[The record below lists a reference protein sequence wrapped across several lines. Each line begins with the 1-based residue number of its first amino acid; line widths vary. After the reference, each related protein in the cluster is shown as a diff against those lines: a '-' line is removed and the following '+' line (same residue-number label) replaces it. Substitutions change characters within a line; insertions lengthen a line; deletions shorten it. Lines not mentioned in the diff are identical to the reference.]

1 MKKSQLIY
9 QYIREQGAVSKQDIV
24 IGLGLSLPTI
34 TQNLNNLAE
43 LGLIDTSKKI
53 SNTGGRNAT
62 AYSYIEKARYA
73 VGLYLNRHHINCVA
87 VDLSGN
93 VISLIRVRENF
104 DLNDDNYLRKI
115 GETVEEVKKDTG
127 LSDDR
132 FLGVGIAVQ
141 GLISDDGERVTYGLT
156 LNFTGVTRADIAKYI
171 PYHNRLFHDSAAA
184 GYAEVWD
191 RNDLDDAFYLSL
203 SNSVGGAVIVAN
215 KIFEGERRK
224 SGEIGHMTIIP
235 KAGDRCY
242 CGQRGCFD
250 TVCRANVLAEYA
262 DGDLEKFFELLETKD
277 LGARRHWN
285 RYLEYLSIGIHNIR
299 MLYDTKIVIGGYV
312 AAYIEKYMEDLCARV
327 DARDSFKEKSERY
340 LVPSKYKKEPTGVGA
355 AIHMIDEFFEII

>member
-62 AYSYIEKARYA
+62 AYSYIENARYA

-93 VISLIRVRENF
+93 VISLIKVRENF

-127 LSDDR
+127 LPDDR

-312 AAYIEKYMEDLCARV
+312 GAYIEKYMEDLCTRV

>member
-9 QYIREQGAVSKQDIV
+9 QYIREQRAVSKQDIV

-53 SNTGGRNAT
+53 SNTGGRNAI
-62 AYSYIEKARYA
+62 AYSYVEKARYA

-127 LSDDR
+127 LPDDR

-215 KIFEGERRK
+215 KYLRENAGKAVK
-224 SGEIGHMTIIP
+224 S
-235 KAGDRCY
+235 
-242 CGQRGCFD
+242 D
-250 TVCRANVLAEYA
+250 T
-262 DGDLEKFFELLETKD
+262 
-277 LGARRHWN
+277 
-285 RYLEYLSIGIHNIR
+285 
-299 MLYDTKIVIGGYV
+299 
-312 AAYIEKYMEDLCARV
+312 
-327 DARDSFKEKSERY
+327 
-340 LVPSKYKKEPTGVGA
+340 
-355 AIHMIDEFFEII
+355 

>member
-156 LNFTGVTRADIAKYI
+156 LNFTGVTEQILRNIFHIITDCSMIRQQQVMRKY
-171 PYHNRLFHDSAAA
+171 
-184 GYAEVWD
+184 GTE
-191 RNDLDDAFYLSL
+191 
-203 SNSVGGAVIVAN
+203 
-215 KIFEGERRK
+215 
-224 SGEIGHMTIIP
+224 MTWMMHSIL
-235 KAGDRCY
+235 
-242 CGQRGCFD
+242 
-250 TVCRANVLAEYA
+250 VLA
-262 DGDLEKFFELLETKD
+262 T
-277 LGARRHWN
+277 
-285 RYLEYLSIGIHNIR
+285 
-299 MLYDTKIVIGGYV
+299 V
-312 AAYIEKYMEDLCARV
+312 
-327 DARDSFKEKSERY
+327 
-340 LVPSKYKKEPTGVGA
+340 
-355 AIHMIDEFFEII
+355 

>member
-1 MKKSQLIY
+1 MRKSQLIY

-203 SNSVGGAVIVAN
+203 SNSVGAV
-215 KIFEGERRK
+215 
-224 SGEIGHMTIIP
+224 SYTH
-235 KAGDRCY
+235 
-242 CGQRGCFD
+242 
-250 TVCRANVLAEYA
+250 LS
-262 DGDLEKFFELLETKD
+262 
-277 LGARRHWN
+277 
-285 RYLEYLSIGIHNIR
+285 SIGRHRCLEVAR
-299 MLYDTKIVIGGYV
+299 MWGNVVFLGEQGTVTFEPSPLLLHKNLTLHGSWVTSVGN
-312 AAYIEKYMEDLCARV
+312 MER
-327 DARDSFKEKSERY
+327 
-340 LVPSKYKKEPTGVGA
+340 LV
-355 AIHMIDEFFEII
+355 EFRCV